1 MIYADFE
8 SILIP
13 ENNGKQNLGES
24 YTNINFIF
32 AAAVVLNKY
41 MLTISLISLLRHIQ
55 AKMLFIC
62 LSLVWPKKVNIAV
75 M

>member
-13 ENNGKQNLGES
+13 ENNGKQNLGAS

-32 AAAVVLNKY
+32 AAAVVLN
-41 MLTISLISLLRHIQ
+41 
-55 AKMLFIC
+55 
-62 LSLVWPKKVNIAV
+62 
-75 M
+75 

>member
-24 YTNINFIF
+24 YTNINFKF
-32 AAAVVLNKY
+32 AAAVVLN
-41 MLTISLISLLRHIQ
+41 
-55 AKMLFIC
+55 
-62 LSLVWPKKVNIAV
+62 
-75 M
+75 

>member
-41 MLTISLISLLRHIQ
+41 MLTISLISLLRHI
-55 AKMLFIC
+55 
-62 LSLVWPKKVNIAV
+62 
-75 M
+75 